1 MYHTFDGKTQKHT
14 LKYRTPITLL
24 AVAALFFM
32 LLDAVSYFAY
42 YYYENVGSGIPC
54 VLVFDF
60 PTLLGWGS
68 LILKLLPFLLL
79 LFAIGLFRSRKAHIL
94 VALVFASVAL
104 GPIYEAVRTIFVR
117 FSVPELVPFLM
128 DMITV
133 ALFTLA
139 TVCILKGR
147 PDKLFIVLAPAVGLA
162 LALAS
167 LITFPDLMEHY
178 ITRGWYFYLLTAPA
192 GILASILL
200 NLALL
205 LFGLKNRVHTV
216 PETVDIDPE
225 LILLLLQDKLERG
238 DITEEEYQAMRADI
252 IRNF

>member
-1 MYHTFDGKTQKHT
+1 MCHSIDEKNRTHA

-24 AVAALFFM
+24 AIAALFFV

-60 PTLLGWGS
+60 PSLLSWVS

-79 LFAIGLFRSRKAHIL
+79 LFATGLFHSRKAPIL

-104 GPIYEAVRTIFVR
+104 GPIYEAVRTIFIR
-117 FSVPELVPFLM
+117 FSVPEVVPFLVN
-128 DMITV
+128 MITV

-139 TVCILKGR
+139 TVSILKGM
-147 PDKLFIVLAPAVGLA
+147 PNKLFIVLAPAVGLA
-162 LALAS
+162 LALIS
-167 LITFPDLMEHY
+167 LIALPDLVGHY
-178 ITRGWYFYLLTAPA
+178 ITRGWHFYLLTAPA

-225 LILLLLQDKLERG
+225 LKLLLLQEKLERG
-238 DITEEEYQAMRADI
+238 DITEEEYRAMRADI
-252 IRNF
+252 IHNF